1 MRVTDTLWGKLRFEA
16 MRRRAYFTEDWR
28 EVVASDLRN
37 CEVACVVVCA
47 LVPLLSVA
55 AFIVYPG
62 WFPSPAHVAV
72 LFVAAACAA
81 VLHALRPSVSKR
93 PWASAAVCLAVETV
107 LLGFAVALDT
117 AYSYGAPGAFVQ
129 PGIIALVVIIVTPYA
144 LPLVVA
150 ALAEAVFVALTLSLK
165 PVPMSCYDVFSGA
178 VGLMLAFVVSQVV
191 ISLRLRDFRARE
203 SYRKLSQRDALCGV
217 YNKGA
222 LVATATAYISMAN
235 PHVSGTVMLI
245 DIDHFKQVNDR
256 FGHYAGD
263 EVLRGMGEA
272 LQGLFRAT
280 DAIGRFGGDEF
291 MVLAEGLVD
300 RVVAERKADEL
311 QDLMRRIGTKAIGE
325 EVTCSIGILLVED
338 AEVTYESV
346 LREVDEALYESKRA
360 GRACSTLRRYEREG
374 AGYDRRA
381 HHEEAEG

>member
-1 MRVTDTLWGKLRFEA
+1 MRVTDTLRGKLRFEA
-16 MRRRAYFTEDWR
+16 LRRRAYFTADWR
-28 EVVASDLRN
+28 EIVSSDLRS
-37 CEVACVVVCA
+37 CEVACTVVCV
-47 LVPLLSVA
+47 LVPLLSGVA
-55 AFIVYPG
+55 RLIYPA
-62 WFPSPAHVAV
+62 WSPSPTHMAM
-72 LFVAAACAA
+72 LAAAVAIIA
-81 VLHALRPSVSKR
+81 VVHVLRPVVSER
-93 PWASAAVCLAVETV
+93 PWVSAALCLAVEAV

-117 AYSYGAPGAFVQ
+117 VYAYGAPGVFVQ
-129 PGIIALVVIIVTPYA
+129 SGIIALVVILVMPYA

-150 ALAEAVFVALTLSLK
+150 ALAEVAFIALSIALK
-165 PVPMSCYDVFSGA
+165 PAPMPSYDIFSGV
-178 VGLMLAFVVSQVV
+178 VGFLLALVVSQVV

-203 SYRKLSQRDALCGV
+203 RYRKLSQRDTLCGV

-222 LVATATAYISMAN
+222 LVAIATAYISMAN
-235 PHVSGTVMLI
+235 PHVFGTVMLI

-280 DAIGRFGGDEF
+280 DTIGRFGGDEF

-300 RVVAERKADEL
+300 EAVAERKATEL
-311 QDLMRRIGTKAIGE
+311 QDLMRQIGVKAIGE

-360 GRACSTLRRYEREG
+360 GRARATLRRYEREG
-374 AGYDRRA
+374 VGHDRRA
-381 HHEEAEG
+381 HHEGVEG

>member
-1 MRVTDTLWGKLRFEA
+1 MRVTDTLRGKLRFEA
-16 MRRRAYFTEDWR
+16 LRRRAYFTADWR
-28 EVVASDLRN
+28 EIVSSDLRS
-37 CEVACVVVCA
+37 CEVACTVVCV
-47 LVPLLSVA
+47 LVPLLSCVA
-55 AFIVYPG
+55 RLIYPA
-62 WFPSPAHVAV
+62 WAPSPTHVV
-72 LFVAAACAA
+72 MLAAAAAIIAA
-81 VLHALRPSVSKR
+81 VHVLRPVVSER
-93 PWASAAVCLAVETV
+93 PWVSAALCLAVEAV

-117 AYSYGAPGAFVQ
+117 VYAYGAPGVFVQ
-129 PGIIALVVIIVTPYA
+129 SGIIALVVILVMPYA

-150 ALAEAVFVALTLSLK
+150 ALAEVAFISLSIALK
-165 PVPMSCYDVFSGA
+165 PAPMPSYDIFSA
-178 VGLMLAFVVSQVV
+178 VVGFLLALVVSQVV

-203 SYRKLSQRDALCGV
+203 RYRKLSQRDTLCGV

-222 LVATATAYISMAN
+222 LVAIATAYISMAN
-235 PHVSGTVMLI
+235 PHVFGTVMLI

-280 DAIGRFGGDEF
+280 DTIGRFGGDEF

-300 RVVAERKADEL
+300 QAVAERKAAEL
-311 QDLMRRIGTKAIGE
+311 QDLMRQIGVKAIGE

-360 GRACSTLRRYEREG
+360 GRARATLRRYEREEV
-374 AGYDRRA
+374 GYDRRR
-381 HHEEAEG
+381 HEGVEG

>member
-16 MRRRAYFTEDWR
+16 LRRRAYFTTDWK
-28 EVVASDLRN
+28 EVVASDLRS
-37 CEVACVVVCA
+37 CEVACAVVCV
-47 LVPLLSVA
+47 LVPLLSGVA
-55 AFIVYPG
+55 RLIYPA
-62 WFPSPAHVAV
+62 WSPSLTHAAM
-72 LFVAAACAA
+72 LAAAAA
-81 VLHALRPSVSKR
+81 IIVVVHVLRPVVSER
-93 PWASAAVCLAVETV
+93 PWVSAALCLAVEAI

-117 AYSYGAPGAFVQ
+117 VYAYGAPGVFVQ
-129 PGIIALVVIIVTPYA
+129 SGIIALVVILVMPYA

-150 ALAEAVFVALTLSLK
+150 AFAEVAFVALSIALK
-165 PVPMSCYDVFSGA
+165 PAPMPGYDVFSA
-178 VGLMLAFVVSQVV
+178 VVGFLLALVVSQVV
-191 ISLRLRDFRARE
+191 ILLRLRDFRARE
-203 SYRKLSQRDALCGV
+203 RYRKLSQRDALCGV

-222 LVATATAYISMAN
+222 LVAIASAYISVAN
-235 PHVSGTVMLI
+235 PHVFGTVMLI

-280 DAIGRFGGDEF
+280 DTIGRFGGDEF

-300 RVVAERKADEL
+300 EVVAERKADEL
-311 QDLMRRIGTKAIGE
+311 QDLMRQIGLKAIGE

-346 LREVDEALYESKRA
+346 VREVDEALYESKRA
-360 GRACSTLRRYEREG
+360 GRARATLRRYEREEI
-374 AGYDRRA
+374 GYDRRA
-381 HHEEAEG
+381 HHGEVEG